1 VKILVCDGDERAALA
16 AVRSLARGHEVH
28 VLGEQSRSLAGASL
42 FARAHHRC
50 SPPLS
55 QPNAFSGEVARLS
68 RALQID
74 LVLPVS
80 DAACRALLPAR
91 ELLEPS
97 TLVAPSRTAYETI
110 SDKAMVARLAE
121 NAGIAIPP
129 GQEVGEIEEAIA
141 VAEALTW
148 PVMLKPVESV
158 ARDARGVA
166 HKFAVACVPDAP
178 ALRKCWIDTVGT
190 GRALVQS
197 VVPGWG
203 EGIFVLR
210 FGGKT
215 VAAFAHRRE
224 REKPPSG
231 GVSVLRQSIAMQ
243 PERLSQVEAVLD
255 AAGYEGVAM
264 AEYKTDGPRAWLME
278 FNARLWGSL
287 QLAID
292 AGVDFPGLL
301 VRSAMGRPV
310 EPVRDYHV
318 GVRSRWLLGDV
329 DHALLLARGEV
340 APDGRTGIGAALS
353 VLLRPAGPGTRW
365 EVLRAGDPRPF
376 FLESSRWVRHLFR

>member
-1 VKILVCDGDERAALA
+1 V
-16 AVRSLARGHEVH
+16 
-28 VLGEQSRSLAGASL
+28 
-42 FARAHHRC
+42 
-50 SPPLS
+50 
-55 QPNAFSGEVARLS
+55 FSGEVARLS
-68 RALQID
+68 RALRIE

-80 DAACRALLPAR
+80 DAACRALLPTR
-91 ELLEPS
+91 ELLEP
-97 TLVAPSRTAYETI
+97 TILVAPSRSAYETI
-110 SDKAMVARLAE
+110 SDKAKVARLAE
-121 NAGIAIPP
+121 NAGIAIPA
-129 GQEVGEIEEAIA
+129 GQEVGGLEEAIA

-148 PVMLKPVESV
+148 PVMLKPVMSV
-158 ARDARGVA
+158 ARDASGVA
-166 HKFAVACVPDAP
+166 SKLGVACVSDAP
-178 ALRKCWIDTVGT
+178 ELRKCWVETVGA

-215 VAAFAHRRE
+215 AAAFAHRRT

-243 PERLSQVEAVLD
+243 PERLSQVEEVLD

-264 AEYKTDGPRAWLME
+264 AEYKTDGTRTWLME

-301 VRSAMGRPV
+301 VCSAMGRPV
-310 EPVRDYHV
+310 EPVRDYRV
-318 GVRSRWLLGDV
+318 GVQSRWLLGDL
-329 DHALLLARGEV
+329 DHALLLARGEA

-353 VLLRPAGPGTRW
+353 VLLRPTGSDTRW
-365 EVLRAGDPRPF
+365 EVLRVGDPGPF
-376 FLESSRWVRHLFR
+376 LLESSRWLRCLLR